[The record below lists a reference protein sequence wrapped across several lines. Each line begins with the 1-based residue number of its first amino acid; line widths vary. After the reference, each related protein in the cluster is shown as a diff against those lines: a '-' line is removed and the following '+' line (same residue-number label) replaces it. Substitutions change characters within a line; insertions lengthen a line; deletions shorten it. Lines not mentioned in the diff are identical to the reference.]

1 MLDYASR
8 ILLRDPLN
16 QRQELFAHVIYND
29 LLHWELNVC
38 DYTFAAIVGVMTPSM
53 KLECDANTYTTTTHV
68 SSTGRGTDTTIQDG
82 VGKHV
87 PHHCAPTNFD
97 VHMGS
102 RIGNP
107 CTYVA

>member
-38 DYTFAAIVGVMTPSM
+38 DYTFAAIVGVMTPAM
-53 KLECDANTYTTTTHV
+53 KLECDANTLQLPMF
-68 SSTGRGTDTTIQDG
+68 RQPDG
-82 VGKHV
+82 VPIRRFKMVVGKHV
-87 PHHCAPTNFD
+87 PHHCSPTNFD